1 MKEKTIRRRLL
12 ITAGCVVSVIALS
25 CTALV
30 YAAESQPEALP
41 EAVTIE
47 PTEETTAAETV
58 SDENIT
64 VEEVTEENVSD
75 ETTAWVPL
83 DFAVIVDTHPNER
96 NEAVTGE
103 MPDKIGGI
111 PVEDLMELE
120 QLFLKEYEAAK
131 ERLGVAHVDET
142 KTFTPEVQAL
152 FDEVNAKSEELE
164 EKYNYPTNEKTVELN
179 ALSDWLLEELEHT
192 DYWKTTKEERELLSQ
207 AYREAMEVYDG
218 ARDEILN
225 EITER
230 KISDILCYN

>member
-47 PTEETTAAETV
+47 PTEETTTA
-58 SDENIT
+58 
-64 VEEVTEENVSD
+64 EEVTEENTSD

-142 KTFTPEVQAL
+142 KTVTPEVQAL
-152 FDEVNAKSEELE
+152 FDEFNAKHAELD
-164 EKYNYPTNEKTVELN
+164 EKSDVWTDEMIAESD
-179 ALSDWLLEELEHT
+179 ALTAWLLEELEYT
-192 DYWKTTKEERELLSQ
+192 DYWRTTKEERELLKQ
-207 AYREAMEVYDG
+207 AAKEAWEVYDKFF
-218 ARDEILN
+218 AEKFEIRNPMLDFD
-225 EITER
+225 R
-230 KISDILCYN
+230 

>member
-1 MKEKTIRRRLL
+1 MKEKISRKRFV
-12 ITAGCVVSVIALS
+12 ITAGCIVSAILLS
-25 CTALV
+25 CTVLV
-30 YAAESQPEALP
+30 YAADDNFDVLP
-41 EAVTIE
+41 DAEQENTITTE
-47 PTEETTAAETV
+47 P
-58 SDENIT
+58 
-64 VEEVTEENVSD
+64 VTEEA
-75 ETTAWVPL
+75 TATKEESAEPADTEAVMWVPL

-96 NEAVTGE
+96 KEIPITE
-103 MPDKIGGI
+103 MPDEIGGI
-111 PVEDLMELE
+111 PIEELIKL
-120 QLFLKEYEAAK
+120 QNLFLDEYESAK

-142 KTFTPEVQAL
+142 KTVTPEVQAL
-152 FDEVNAKSEELE
+152 FDEFNAKSEELE